1 MKDNDNPYSII
12 DNFISKYNVASDN
25 QITNISILDIRDSD
39 YRVEYRLNAFKN
51 AVGEKGFIGNTEIQ
65 IVNYGVYANNSLR
78 FYFTIDTADVGT
90 NICYNIVRLLDDSVP
105 YDDFVNAFSKIYIVI
120 NSNISIKKLDFLKY
134 CQIWNEADSI
144 IIYICTNSIFISVS
158 IQCFLQIFFCYI

>member
-1 MKDNDNPYSII
+1 MKKKLLFIILTSTLLASCIACASSRTDDTIVQNSSSDDASTAMKDNDNPYSII

-65 IVNYGVYANNSLR
+65 IVNYGVYA
-78 FYFTIDTADVGT
+78 I
-90 NICYNIVRLLDDSVP
+90 ILLD
-105 YDDFVNAFSKIYIVI
+105 
-120 NSNISIKKLDFLKY
+120 
-134 CQIWNEADSI
+134 
-144 IIYICTNSIFISVS
+144 FISLL
-158 IQCFLQIFFCYI
+158 ILPM